1 MTTTVPGSLNGL
13 GASGMSR
20 EVGGVCP
27 DISATLEHDY
37 GRAGQQYG
45 FERKGYNGLIDLIG
59 DGI

>member
-1 MTTTVPGSLNGL
+1 
-13 GASGMSR
+13 MSR

-27 DISATLEHDY
+27 DISAMLEHDY

-59 DGI
+59 VGI